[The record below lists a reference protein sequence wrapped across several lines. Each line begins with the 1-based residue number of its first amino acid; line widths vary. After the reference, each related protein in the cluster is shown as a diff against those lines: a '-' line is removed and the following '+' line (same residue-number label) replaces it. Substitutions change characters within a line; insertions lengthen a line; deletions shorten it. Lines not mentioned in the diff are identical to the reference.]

1 MCAKYG
7 SSRMSDAHTI
17 SPADPVGLPEK
28 VVRSTAFFSQK
39 KTFFVRLLSRPSA
52 GRPGAEQTDNYSTQ

>member
-7 SSRMSDAHTI
+7 SSRMNDAHTI

-28 VVRSTAFFSQK
+28 VVRSTASLFAKENVFLYN
-39 KTFFVRLLSRPSA
+39 F
-52 GRPGAEQTDNYSTQ
+52 

>member
-7 SSRMSDAHTI
+7 NSRMNDAHTT

-28 VVRSTAFFSQK
+28 VVRSTAFFFAK
-39 KTFFVRLLSRPSA
+39 ENVFCTTFELAVGRSA
-52 GRPGAEQTDNYSTQ
+52 WG